1 MRTNRVTTSILR
13 LSLPAILFL
22 TLGGC
27 SLFGGS
33 ISEQSSPAVWKKDG
47 SIVLSRVAPVPVL
60 NESKGELLGFLPQK
74 SRSADHWL
82 AINKSTRTI
91 EVMNGDQA
99 LISLKSEG
107 VEQLQPGRYQ
117 VIHKQ
122 KDPLWYAP
130 DKYFTSRLINVPPE
144 GSKERYRKGALGDFV
159 VYFDPAL
166 PIHSSPV
173 PSDEVGGVR
182 LGSTDMSRLYYSL
195 DIGSVVE
202 VR

>member
-1 MRTNRVTTSILR
+1 MRTNRVTSNIVK
-13 LSLPAILFL
+13 LSLPAVFLFL
-22 TLGGC
+22 AGC
-27 SLFGGS
+27 SLFGS
-33 ISEQSSPAVWKKDG
+33 SPSEQSSAAAWKKDG

-60 NESKGELLGFLPQK
+60 TESKGELLGFLPQK
-74 SRSADHWL
+74 SRTADHWL

-91 EVMNGDQA
+91 EVMSGDQS
-99 LISLKSEG
+99 LVSLKSEG
-107 VEQLQPGRYQ
+107 VERLQPGRYQ

-130 DKYFTSRLINVPPE
+130 NSYFTSRLLDVPAE
-144 GSKERYRKGALGDFV
+144 GSRERYRKGALGDFV
-159 VYFDPAL
+159 VYFSPDL

-182 LGSTDMSRLYYSL
+182 LDGTDMPRLYYSL